1 MKNIFVYGTLLE
13 GCRNYDLYLKGHVHQ
28 VTPALVKGTLYSL
41 KMRHYPALL
50 PGDEFIHGEMMEVD
64 DEVIPAIDR
73 LESYMPGNL
82 YNEYNKEDAQIYD
95 TDRNPLCV
103 LPVYFYNIAHPGQR
117 DLPEVR
123 ILSNDYRQW
132 LSAQKKE

>member
-1 MKNIFVYGTLLE
+1 
-13 GCRNYDLYLKGHVHQ
+13 
-28 VTPALVKGTLYSL
+28 
-41 KMRHYPALL
+41 
-50 PGDEFIHGEMMEVD
+50 MEVD

-103 LPVYFYNIAHPGQR
+103 ASCLFLQHCSSWAAR
-117 DLPEVR
+117 
-123 ILSNDYRQW
+123 S
-132 LSAQKKE
+132 S